1 MRGGCR
7 ARAPPDVSQAE
18 MEVTWEG
25 GQGHQESRGALPGA
39 RKSRGACDHFLS
51 CFTHPQQPRSAR
63 ALTLHLPPG
72 LTVCSGRP
80 RSGWGGG
87 LSPGGGVS
95 PSWGQSQPP
104 PFSTGSGPLPWEPRH
119 WQMLLPPSLFH
130 PFVRMRPTCA
140 GRLCVS
146 GAQSLEKVGGA
157 CRSFLPVTSVCKVI
171 GPSTR
176 FVWVRGA

>member
-80 RSGWGGG
+80 RSGWGGV
-87 LSPGGGVS
+87 SAREAVSRPPGARASLHHFPLGAARCHGSRV
-95 PSWGQSQPP
+95 
-104 PFSTGSGPLPWEPRH
+104 TGK
-119 WQMLLPPSLFH
+119 
-130 PFVRMRPTCA
+130 C
-140 GRLCVS
+140 
-146 GAQSLEKVGGA
+146 
-157 CRSFLPVTSVCKVI
+157 SFLP
-171 GPSTR
+171 R
-176 FVWVRGA
+176 FSILL